1 MRCFVLFCVV
11 IISVFFTVC
20 KKLIPL
26 SLHDCAADLPQP
38 HLRDV
43 AGGDAQGVDGG
54 GRVEFVHMGKFVSG
68 EIIVRPQAQ
77 PGHQHICHADLQRVP
92 VERLQIEVIQFLQ
105 QAVLPTLPQVLQVIR
120 DVVRYGVVAG
130 GAHRIR
136 QIFFFGQVAEGS
148 FQCFNDSRFKVGLHC
163 PDGQRTGKPGFVRIR
178 HIEVEL
184 QQMLSIVTEHG
195 NAFRT
200 AIDPAAKLTVPSL
213 HLKDCGGV
221 RALGIDQDLLIKRA
235 FVVIAGRTEKACP
248 AFIAA
253 GDASHGLVVQ
263 FGDELKFGRQGN
275 TSYRSGSARFLA
287 WERALFFSCARYFSK
302 AAR

>member
-1 MRCFVLFCVV
+1 MGCFVLFCVA
-11 IISVFFTVC
+11 IITVFFAVC

-26 SLHDCAADLPQP
+26 RLHDRSADLPQP
-38 HLRDV
+38 HLCDV
-43 AGGDAQGVDGG
+43 AGSDAQGVDGG
-54 GRVEFVHMGKFVSG
+54 RCVEFVDMGKFVSS

-105 QAVLPTLPQVLQVIR
+105 QAVLPALPQVLQVVR
-120 DVVRYGVVAG
+120 EVVL
-130 GAHRIR
+130 